1 MESNEAWPPK
11 LAAAL
16 VSARRDVRAL
26 PKDGTND
33 HHRYDYTRAETI
45 IDEGRLVLSHAGLV
59 FSQTAAALDARAG
72 TDGKQVPI
80 YRCTYVLCHESGESR
95 SWVREWPIVESKGRP
110 LDKSGGGAL
119 TTAYSYAIRDL
130 LGLPRDDEL
139 AAMDRRDD
147 RDHDPGRTADRDDRA
162 PERSD
167 AHAPSSSQE
176 QPKSDDPYNVIL
188 EAIRSG
194 ASGSEAE
201 RQIAASQLPE
211 DSRNSLR
218 LVLRAYRARDTTEFG
233 QVGAD
238 IRASDM
244 PRPWIEHTLSVI
256 RPAWDAL
263 QRKAAA

>member
-1 MESNEAWPPK
+1 MKSNEAWPPK

-33 HHRYDYTRAETI
+33 HHKYDYTRAETI
-45 IDEGRLVLSHAGLV
+45 IDEGRLVLSRAGLI
-59 FSQTAAALDARAG
+59 FSQTAATLEARAG
-72 TDGKQVPI
+72 TEGKHVPI

-95 SWVREWPIVESKGRP
+95 SWVREWPIVEAKGRP

-147 RDHDPGRTADRDDRA
+147 RDHDPGRTSDGDDGA
-162 PERSD
+162 PERVDSRE
-167 AHAPSSSQE
+167 PSRPQQ
-176 QPKSDDPYNVIL
+176 QPESDDPYINVL
-188 EAIRSG
+188 EAIRRG
-194 ASGSEAE
+194 ARGAELE
-201 RQIAASQLPE
+201 RQIAAAPLPE
-211 DSRNSLR
+211 DSRRSLR
-218 LVLRAYRARDTTEFG
+218 FVLRAYEARDTAEFG
-233 QVGAD
+233 RVGAD

-244 PRPWIEHTLSVI
+244 PRPWIEQTLAVI